1 MGFFVALR
9 KSNWSKESRHKRG
22 YGSGWD
28 KIRLIVLKCDNGL
41 CQCSKC
47 QGGKIRV
54 TPATE
59 VDHIIPKA
67 KGGTDRLD
75 NLQSIN
81 KQCHKI
87 KTAAEQGRNLK
98 PKIQIGM
105 DGLPIL
111 GAEA

>member
-1 MGFFVALR
+1 MQVTKKTGWP
-9 KSNWSKESRHKRG
+9 NESRHKRG
-22 YGSGWD
+22 YGSAWD
-28 KIRLIVLKCDNGL
+28 KIRLIVLKRDNGL

-75 NLQSIN
+75 NLQAIN
-81 KQCHKI
+81 KQCHKK
-87 KTAAEQGRNLK
+87 KTAREQGRTLK
-98 PKIQIGM
+98 QKTAIGT
-105 DGLPIL
+105 DGYPVT
-111 GAEA
+111 GAG